1 MVNGVSDRL
10 NKLIREVCQEIQV
23 EIMPDHIHLI
33 LEVNTMKT
41 FQFKLYQTDKN
52 AKLHLQINCAGL
64 TYNHCV
70 ALHKSCYKL
79 FGKYLKKDKLQKH
92 LTKLKK
98 VAKFSCLK
106 ILVRKQC
113 KM

>member
-10 NKLIREVCQEIQV
+10 NILIREVCQEIQV

-70 ALHKSCYKL
+70 AFHKRYYKL
-79 FGKYLKKDKLQKH
+79 FGKYLKKGKMQKH

-98 VAKFSCLK
+98 VSKFNYLK
-106 ILVRKQC
+106 NFGSKAV
-113 KM
+113 